1 MKNQRFK
8 TALLAIVLPILGAC
22 SSPANLETTPA
33 SSPKALRSQAA
44 ANIVPNAVWQATHQ
58 FSLGGLYP
66 NITFAT
72 NINGVNIR
80 VQYPRWDSRFD
91 SQNLEFRPGPQANT
105 LVSSAF
111 SYTGT
116 SPRAKITGGLP
127 NCTYSLGPQEFS
139 VPADSIT
146 ITFDPTYTAD
156 QYEYGYNPLSIVGK
170 DWIYFDVQTHYE
182 VVSVDANLQSVCL
195 GPSKGQTTTTQIPVT
210 LSRTSQ
216 PTNPIIHWSTHIS
229 ISNEFVNPNLLDM
242 AFGTFPGGGA
252 HIWR

>member
-1 MKNQRFK
+1 MKNQQLT
-8 TALLAIVLPILGAC
+8 TALLALVLPILGAC
-22 SSPANLETTPA
+22 SNPVTLETNTASTP
-33 SSPKALRSQAA
+33 KVLRSQAA
-44 ANIVPNAVWQATHQ
+44 ANIVPNAVWRATHN
-58 FSLGGLYP
+58 FSLGAFYN
-66 NITFAT
+66 NIAFAT

-80 VQYPRWDSRFD
+80 VQYPFLDSRFD
-91 SQNLEFRPGPQANT
+91 SQKLEFRPGAQANT

-111 SYTGT
+111 SYIGT
-116 SPRAKITGGLP
+116 RSRAKITGGLP

-139 VPADSIT
+139 VPANSIT

-170 DWIYFDVQTHYE
+170 DWIYFDVQTNYE

-216 PTNPIIHWSTHIS
+216 PTYSIIHWSTHIS

-242 AFGTFPGGGA
+242 AFGTFPSGGA
-252 HIWR
+252 HLWR